1 MSTLPAFTSS
11 DSSSAVHIAGS
22 IKNCPGGS
30 IEKLKGPTSP
40 CSAKFTVPWY
50 HPHVYGFLARVS
62 STLFCRGTIIS
73 PNSSAG
79 CLITLIKG
87 QYLQFLTNFFF
98 ASGTFRT

>member
-30 IEKLKGPTSP
+30 IEKLKGPASP

-50 HPHVYGFLARVS
+50 HPQCTVS
-62 STLFCRGTIIS
+62 
-73 PNSSAG
+73 
-79 CLITLIKG
+79 
-87 QYLQFLTNFFF
+87 
-98 ASGTFRT
+98 